1 MNFDPADIS
10 QVVAALHEVENRV
23 AWLKP
28 YGQLSLAPQD
38 VPAGILPGSFDPLH
52 AGHLALREAA
62 ETVLGG
68 PVGFEM
74 TLKNADKPAL
84 EPSSVAHRLRQFSHK
99 RDVLAVTNAATFAE
113 KARLFRGTTFVVG
126 IDTAERI
133 LQIRF
138 YDGRTEKLAGSLAEI
153 QDAGCRF
160 LVAGRS
166 MGGSFATLRDL
177 AIPSEFADLFV
188 ELPEQRFRADV
199 SSTELRGGTR
209 GVAPP
214 LNDESNSP

>member
-1 MNFDPADIS
+1 MNSDPADIS
-10 QVVAALHEVENRV
+10 QVVAALHGVENCV

-52 AGHLALREAA
+52 AGHLTLRTAA

-68 PVGFEM
+68 PVGFEL

-84 EPSSVAHRLRQFSHK
+84 EPSSVALRLRQFSHE
-99 RDVLAVTNAATFAE
+99 RDLLAVTNAATFTE
-113 KARLFRGTTFVVG
+113 KARLFRGATFVVG

-133 LQIRF
+133 LQVRF
-138 YDGRTEKLAGSLAEI
+138 YDGRADIMAGSLAEI
-153 QDAGCRF
+153 RDAGCRF

-166 MGGSFATLRDL
+166 MGGRFATLGDL
-177 AIPSEFADLFV
+177 AIPSKFTDLFV
-188 ELPEQRFRADV
+188 ELPERQFRADV
-199 SSTELRGGTR
+199 SSTELRGGTNR
-209 GVAPP
+209 
-214 LNDESNSP
+214 